1 MAKKLNVNPTRMELS
16 NLKDRL
22 ELASR
27 GHKLL
32 KDKRDEL
39 MRQFIG
45 LIKKNNEL
53 REEVEEKLKQG
64 MQSFSIAKSLLHENY
79 LEELMAIPSRSVQL
93 NLDQKNIMSVRAPQM
108 TFDYSSDASDISS
121 IEYGYLN
128 SNGEL
133 DRTFKQF
140 IDVMPDMLELAEIEK
155 SCQLMAD
162 EIEKTRRRV
171 NALEHMTIPRLEE
184 TIYFIE
190 MKLEEKE
197 RASITRLMKVKDMG
211 EEKE

>member
-93 NLDQKNIMSVRAPQM
+93 NLDQKNIMSVRVPQM
-108 TFDYSSDASDISS
+108 TFDYSSNASDISS

>member
-1 MAKKLNVNPTRMELS
+1 
-16 NLKDRL
+16 
-22 ELASR
+22 
-27 GHKLL
+27 
-32 KDKRDEL
+32 

-93 NLDQKNIMSVRAPQM
+93 NLDQKNIMSVRVPQM

>member
-93 NLDQKNIMSVRAPQM
+93 NLDQKNIMSVRVPQM

-211 EEKE
+211 EGKE

>member
-93 NLDQKNIMSVRAPQM
+93 NLDQKNIMSVRVPQM

-190 MKLEEKE
+190 MKLGEKE

-211 EEKE
+211 EGKE